1 MATTLSER
9 GDLIASNMEKVPDE
23 AYVAFSAASV
33 FASIGLFLSG
43 RKDEA
48 LFVGLLGSAFGTMA
62 GLMKLISMQRG
73 ARLT

>member
-1 MATTLSER
+1 VATTLSER

>member
-1 MATTLSER
+1 MATSIMER

-43 RKDEA
+43 HREEA

-62 GLMKLISMQRG
+62 GIMKLVSLQRN
-73 ARLT
+73 ARMV